1 MDIPIQLAFAIL
13 QSAKLKLLE
22 FYYDCLDYYIDR
34 KDFEITHADTDSL
47 YFAMSGALL
56 EDVIKP
62 SKKVEFERSVYGH
75 CYDEDACGEP
85 FRASSEH
92 WFPRLCCDRHY
103 KHDKRERG
111 LFKLEASG
119 TELIALASKTY
130 HLTRPDDPDSV
141 KAKGINRSAL
151 VDPRDTFM
159 AALVDKEIGSARNV
173 GFRARQGG
181 IMTYNQV
188 RKGFNY
194 FYVKRKVLPDGINTV
209 PLTMTLSPWEDYN
222 VLVLNASRDC
232 LSNDYQSAI
241 FKHGIVFKTCTQLF
255 MYEMAVYHDAP
266 RLAADMLKARDGRKM
281 MNIAKS
287 LKVKPSWYADR
298 ERIMQDVVRLKI
310 DNIKQ
315 RVVLELRECGT
326 RQIVQPGERTNGY
339 FTCGLS
345 QRMAEITN
353 PLQFPGSNMM
363 SVFWHNLM
371 NDDRFMRT

>member
-1 MDIPIQLAFAIL
+1 
-13 QSAKLKLLE
+13 
-22 FYYDCLDYYIDR
+22 
-34 KDFEITHADTDSL
+34 
-47 YFAMSGALL
+47 
-56 EDVIKP
+56 
-62 SKKVEFERSVYGH
+62 
-75 CYDEDACGEP
+75 
-85 FRASSEH
+85 
-92 WFPRLCCDRHY
+92 
-103 KHDKRERG
+103 
-111 LFKLEASG
+111 
-119 TELIALASKTY
+119 
-130 HLTRPDDPDSV
+130 
-141 KAKGINRSAL
+141 
-151 VDPRDTFM
+151 
-159 AALVDKEIGSARNV
+159 
-173 GFRARQGG
+173 
-181 IMTYNQV
+181 MTYNQV

-326 RQIVQPGERTNGY
+326 RQIVQPGERANGH